1 MYTKP
6 ILSILGGAA
15 VCVAPLCAQTGA
27 VTKRDAE
34 FLKMAA
40 EADMT
45 TTHIGKMAEDRAAT
59 SEVKD
64 FGKKLAQDHTS
75 DYNKLCEFAAKTG
88 ESVPRAIDKQDD
100 RQIAALDRSKG
111 KAFDR
116 AFLAHEAVAHE
127 KLIKAFK
134 QEAEHGDNPEIKA
147 YANKALPVIEGHLH
161 DVQDLRKP
169 TTHKG

>member
-1 MYTKP
+1 MYTKT

-15 VCVAPLCAQTGA
+15 ICVTPLCAQTGA
-27 VTKRDAE
+27 VSKRDAE
-34 FLKMAA
+34 FLKVAA

-45 TTHIGKMAEDRAAT
+45 TTHIGKMAEDRAAAN
-59 SEVKD
+59 EVKD

-75 DYNKLCEFAAKTG
+75 DYKKLCEFAAKTG
-88 ESVPRAIDKQDD
+88 ETVPRAIDKRDD
-100 RQIAALDRSKG
+100 REIAALDKSKG

-134 QEAEHGDNPEIKA
+134 QEAEHGDNPDIKA

>member
-1 MYTKP
+1 MYTKV

-15 VCVAPLCAQTGA
+15 ICVAPLCAQTSTA
-27 VTKRDAE
+27 SKRDAE

-45 TTHIGKMAEDRAAT
+45 TTHIGKMAEDRASADG
-59 SEVKD
+59 VKD
-64 FGKKLAQDHTS
+64 LGKKLVQDHTS
-75 DYNKLCEFAAKTG
+75 DYQKLGEFAAKTDAA
-88 ESVPRAIDKQDD
+88 VPKAIDKQDD
-100 RQIAALDRSKG
+100 REITALTRSKG

-116 AFLAHEAVAHE
+116 AFLAHEAIAHE

-134 QEAEHGDNPEIKA
+134 QEAEHGDNPDIKA

-161 DVQDLRKP
+161 DVQDLLKP
-169 TTHKG
+169 KTHKA